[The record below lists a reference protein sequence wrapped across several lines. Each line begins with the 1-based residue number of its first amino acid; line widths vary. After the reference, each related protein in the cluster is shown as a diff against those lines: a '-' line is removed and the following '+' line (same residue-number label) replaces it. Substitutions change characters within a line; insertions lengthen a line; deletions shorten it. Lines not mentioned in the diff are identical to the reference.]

1 MRQLRLRYAGVCR
14 ACGVE
19 LDRGTHAWYDA
30 TAKQVVCLDCA
41 ADAPAQDWQEA
52 PSAHPT
58 LFDAA
63 AVTDAGMAGA
73 SARREY
79 ERRVAKREDRIRARH
94 PKLGGLILALSEQP
108 QSTTAWE
115 RGAKGEELL
124 GRSLDGLTDQG
135 VRVLHDRRIPGT
147 RANID
152 HIAVSEAGVSVLD
165 AKRYRGRP
173 HLKIE
178 GGLLRPRTETLMVGT
193 RRCDA
198 IVEGMHKQVRLLGE
212 ALGSAIADV
221 PVAGM
226 LVFIE
231 ADWPL
236 FGGDFTTRGV
246 KVLWPKKARD
256 LILNPGLLDAEH
268 IDAVHRR
275 LAAAFPP
282 A

>member
-19 LDRGTHAWYDA
+19 LDRGAFAWYDA

-41 ADAPAQDWQEA
+41 ADAPAHHGEEA
-52 PSAHPT
+52 PSTHPT
-58 LFDAA
+58 LFDSA
-63 AVTDAGMAGA
+63 AVTDAGKAGA

-94 PKLGGLILALSEQP
+94 PKLGGLLLALSEEP

-124 GRSLDGLTDQG
+124 GRSLDGLADHG
-135 VRVLHDRRIPGT
+135 VKVLHDRRIPGT

-152 HIAVSEAGVSVLD
+152 HIAVSPVGVCVLD
-165 AKRYRGRP
+165 AKRYKGRP

-198 IVEGMHKQVRLLGE
+198 IVEGMNKQVRLVGE
-212 ALGSAIADV
+212 ALESVIADV
-221 PVAGM
+221 PIAGM

-246 KVLWPKKARD
+246 KVLWPKKAHD
-256 LILNPGLLDAEH
+256 LILNPGPLDAEH

-275 LAAAFPP
+275 LAATFPP